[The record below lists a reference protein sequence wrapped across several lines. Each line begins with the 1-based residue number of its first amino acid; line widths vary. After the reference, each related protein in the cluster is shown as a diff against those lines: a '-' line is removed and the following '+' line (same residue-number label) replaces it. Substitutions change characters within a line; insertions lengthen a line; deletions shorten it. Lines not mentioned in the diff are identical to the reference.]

1 MLAAVTSC
9 AKLTRYRMSRD
20 LVVDRYLLIV
30 YCLQID
36 WDRLTLSPGK
46 NNILLGSNNC
56 THKATC
62 KGCASNYCWS
72 DFTCQ
77 RFENDNLARY
87 DR

>member
-9 AKLTRYRMSRD
+9 AKLMRYRISLYLR
-20 LVVDRYLLIV
+20 RFLLIV
-30 YCLQID
+30 CRSQID
-36 WDRLTLSPGK
+36 WDRLTLSTGK

-56 THKATC
+56 THKASC

-77 RFENDNLARY
+77 RFENDNLAHY